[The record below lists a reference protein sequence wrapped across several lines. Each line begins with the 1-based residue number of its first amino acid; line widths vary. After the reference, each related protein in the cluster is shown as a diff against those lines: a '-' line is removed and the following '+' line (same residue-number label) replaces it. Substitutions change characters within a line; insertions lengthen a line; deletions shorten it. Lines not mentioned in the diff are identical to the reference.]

1 MTDEP
6 TFTLRM
12 SGPGDLERLQWLLAA
27 VAEYQGTTEELAL
40 LDAERLSFWEAEGD
54 IERPIERG
62 RLADG
67 PVG

>member
-1 MTDEP
+1 M
-6 TFTLRM
+6 
-12 SGPGDLERLQWLLAA
+12 LAA